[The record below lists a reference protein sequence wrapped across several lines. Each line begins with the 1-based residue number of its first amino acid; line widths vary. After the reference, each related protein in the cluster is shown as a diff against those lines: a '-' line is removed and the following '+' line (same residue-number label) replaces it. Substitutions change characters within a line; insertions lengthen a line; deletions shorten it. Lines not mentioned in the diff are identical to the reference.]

1 MHLARKYDMFDNYEF
16 VGLQTSKLFK
26 YVIELGY
33 DLNNFVDVYMTSV
46 LRSGIDKNDKKFS
59 GMDYMKQF
67 EYLKNNNLLDGIKK
81 AKNKID
87 SSIGEGIGMMYTYLQ
102 DSGNKTSKEIIK
114 IVPFTSL
121 MQIYKK
127 FENMWNIKAE

>member
-16 VGLQTSKLFK
+16 VGLQTSNLFK
-26 YVIELGY
+26 YAIELGY

>member
-1 MHLARKYDMFDNYEF
+1 MFDNYEF
-16 VGLQTSKLFK
+16 VGLQTSNLFK
-26 YVIELGY
+26 YAIELGY

>member
-1 MHLARKYDMFDNYEF
+1 MFDNYEF

-26 YVIELGY
+26 YAIELGY

-59 GMDYMKQF
+59 GMDYTKQF

-121 MQIYKK
+121 IQIYKK
-127 FENMWNIKAE
+127 FEDMWNIKAE